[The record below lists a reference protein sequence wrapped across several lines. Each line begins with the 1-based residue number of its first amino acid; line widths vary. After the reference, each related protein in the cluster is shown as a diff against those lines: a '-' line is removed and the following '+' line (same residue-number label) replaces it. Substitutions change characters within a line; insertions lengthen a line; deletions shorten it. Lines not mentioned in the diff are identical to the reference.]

1 MGRFM
6 KKTQEKENDNSVDGI
21 VRIGSFFWAIM
32 LSAAVFFGTL
42 WTNQALV
49 NSKMEYVNSEV
60 KKLYEHDEEMNQKIE
75 KISSDQRAL
84 LLDISTRLRELEIKI
99 TELQVKLT
107 YMVGK
112 AEQNNSNTK

>member
-1 MGRFM
+1 MR
-6 KKTQEKENDNSVDGI
+6 KTQAKDNGTSVDSI
-21 VRIGSFFWAIM
+21 VKMGSFFWAIM

-49 NSKMEYVNSEV
+49 NSKMEYVNSEI
-60 KKLYEHDEEMNQKIE
+60 KKLYEHDEEANQKIE

-107 YMVGK
+107 YIVGK
-112 AEQNNSNTK
+112 AEQGNGDSK